1 MTKYDKTA
9 RIDSI
14 RKKEAGSHRK
24 TYSENELFVG
34 DGWLG
39 KSVKTV
45 TELFPR
51 VKSSCDINILD
62 LGCGVGRNSIPA
74 AQYFSDKGCLIDCV
88 DILEDAIVKL
98 KENAQKYSVAGSI
111 NGIVSAVED
120 FVIKQDHYDL
130 VIAVS
135 VLEHLDSEKSFEKKL
150 LEMRNG
156 LKPGGVACII
166 MNTDISEKEK
176 ATGNRLEPQFELNF
190 ETDTALN
197 MIRKVFNGFGVLKET
212 VREQYYE
219 VPRGNIISLLK
230 SRVVTF
236 AAKRTV
242 KNDKQS

>member
-1 MTKYDKTA
+1 MIIDDKSA

-14 RKKEAGSHRK
+14 RKKEAESHRK
-24 TYSENELFVG
+24 TYFENDLFVG

-39 KSVKTV
+39 KPVKTV
-45 TELFPR
+45 TELFPLFDDANE
-51 VKSSCDINILD
+51 VKILD

-88 DILEDAIVKL
+88 DILEEAVSKL
-98 KENAQKYSVAGSI
+98 NENAAKYSVAGSI
-111 NGIVSAVED
+111 NGIVSAAENYVVKE
-120 FVIKQDHYDL
+120 DHYDM

-135 VLEHLDSEKSFEKKL
+135 VLEHLDSERSFKKKL
-150 LEMRNG
+150 YEIRDG
-156 LKPGGVACII
+156 LRLGGIACII
-166 MNTDISEKEK
+166 MNTDITESEK
-176 ATGNRLEPQFELNF
+176 ATDTPLIPQFELNF

-242 KNDKQS
+242 KK

>member
-1 MTKYDKTA
+1 MKT
-9 RIDSI
+9 DSNKKLLSSI
-14 RKKEAGSHRK
+14 RKNEAASHIK
-24 TYSENELFVG
+24 MYSENDLFS

-39 KSVKTV
+39 KPVKTV
-45 TELFPR
+45 TELFPLFDDANE
-51 VKSSCDINILD
+51 VKILD

-88 DILEDAIVKL
+88 DILEKAVSKL
-98 KENAQKYSVAGSI
+98 NENAAKYSVAGSI
-111 NGIVSAVED
+111 NGIVSAAENYVVKE
-120 FVIKQDHYDL
+120 DHYDM

-150 LEMRNG
+150 LEIRNG

-166 MNTDISEKEK
+166 MNTDITESEK
-176 ATGNRLEPQFELNF
+176 ATDTPLIPQFELNF
-190 ETDTALN
+190 KTDTALN
-197 MIRKVFNGFGVLKET
+197 MMRKVFNGFDVLKET